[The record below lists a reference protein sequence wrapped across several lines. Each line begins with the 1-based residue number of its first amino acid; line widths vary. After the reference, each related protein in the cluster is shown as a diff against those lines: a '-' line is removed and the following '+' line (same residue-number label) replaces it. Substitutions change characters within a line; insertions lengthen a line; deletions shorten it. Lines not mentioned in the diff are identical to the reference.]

1 MRTTILRK
9 IGGAV
14 MVALPQALLEQ
25 AGLQA
30 GSRVRI
36 QAENRRLTIA
46 ADPHDTLA
54 ELLAASADPQP
65 LSRED
70 RAWVDPP
77 EPGGKSCNRRRPL
90 PRPVRRPLI

>member
-1 MRTTILRK
+1 MRTTVRRK

-14 MVALPQALLEQ
+14 IVALPQALLEQ
-25 AGLQA
+25 AGLRD
-30 GSRVRI
+30 GSPVRI
-36 QAENRRLTIA
+36 QAEHGRLTIE

-70 RAWVDPP
+70 RAWVDA
-77 EPGGKSCNRRRPL
+77 
-90 PRPVRRPLI
+90 PRAGREIL

>member
-36 QAENRRLTIA
+36 QAENRRLAIA

-54 ELLAASADPQP
+54 EPG
-65 LSRED
+65 
-70 RAWVDPP
+70 WIPP

>member
-1 MRTTILRK
+1 MRTTVRRK

-14 MVALPQALLEQ
+14 IVALPQALLEQ
-25 AGLQA
+25 AGLRD
-30 GSRVRI
+30 GSPVRI

-70 RAWVDPP
+70 RAWVDA
-77 EPGGKSCNRRRPL
+77 
-90 PRPVRRPLI
+90 PRAGREIL